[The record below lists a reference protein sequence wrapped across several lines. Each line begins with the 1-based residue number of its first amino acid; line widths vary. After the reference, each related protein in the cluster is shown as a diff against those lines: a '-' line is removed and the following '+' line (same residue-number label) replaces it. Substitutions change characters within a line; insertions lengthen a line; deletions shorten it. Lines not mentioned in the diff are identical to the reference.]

1 MWGECAALWAR
12 SGPRGEHQ
20 TLKKKPVES
29 LKGTLYIEQLTNINS
44 F

>member
-1 MWGECAALWAR
+1 MWGECAALWAC

-20 TLKKKPVES
+20 TLKKPVES